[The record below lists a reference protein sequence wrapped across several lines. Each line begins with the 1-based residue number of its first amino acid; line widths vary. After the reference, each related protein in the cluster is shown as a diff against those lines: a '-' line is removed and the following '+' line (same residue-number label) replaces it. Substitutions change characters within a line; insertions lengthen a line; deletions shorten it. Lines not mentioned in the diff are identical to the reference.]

1 MKIAFLVTA
10 GNDPLMREIYE
21 VDAPPPTCT
30 AADIHPGHAAFW
42 KHRTRVTVEHIIR
55 QFQDVKSNLATRKVL
70 GKFLAEVE
78 CICNLINIEHFN

>member
-1 MKIAFLVTA
+1 MKIALLVTA

-21 VDAPPPTCT
+21 VDAPPPPRT

-55 QFQDVKSNLATRKVL
+55 QFQDVKSNMATCKLL
-70 GKFLAEVE
+70 GNFLAQVQR
-78 CICNLINIEHFN
+78 ICNLINRKHIG

>member
-1 MKIAFLVTA
+1 MNFTLLVTT

-21 VDAPPPTCT
+21 VDTPPPTRT

-55 QFQDVKSNLATRKVL
+55 QFQDEKSNMTTCKVL
-70 GKFLAEVE
+70 GKFLAEVQ
-78 CICNLINIEHFN
+78 CICNLISREHFG